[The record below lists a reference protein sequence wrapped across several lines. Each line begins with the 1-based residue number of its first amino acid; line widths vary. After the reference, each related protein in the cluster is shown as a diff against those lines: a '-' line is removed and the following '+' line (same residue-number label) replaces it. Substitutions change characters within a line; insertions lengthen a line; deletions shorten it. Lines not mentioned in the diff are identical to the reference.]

1 MIVNCSLHVVYMWK
15 TVSHL
20 FPEEEKNES
29 HLFGRQ
35 WFSATK
41 YETQNLLLKLAN
53 AFKLYRTFQVKE
65 GFFLFNK
72 IAVTCIQGSILFFS
86 TSGQLVQCAR

>member
-1 MIVNCSLHVVYMWK
+1 M
-15 TVSHL
+15 TVCVKFLLVHKIISYL

-41 YETQNLLLKLAN
+41 MEENNWCVKSLQEDLCIL
-53 AFKLYRTFQVKE
+53 QVISNE
-65 GFFLFNK
+65 K
-72 IAVTCIQGSILFFS
+72 IFFS
-86 TSGQLVQCAR
+86 VKKTLQL

>member
-1 MIVNCSLHVVYMWK
+1 MCKII
-15 TVSHL
+15 SHL

-41 YETQNLLLKLAN
+41 VEENNWCVKSLQEDLHIL
-53 AFKLYRTFQVKE
+53 QVISNEKI
-65 GFFLFNK
+65 FFF
-72 IAVTCIQGSILFFS
+72 C
-86 TSGQLVQCAR
+86 